1 MVDLRKPHH
10 YKNIC
15 TVFEETPEHKLS
27 VARASVRCPFRL
39 RFESR
44 SLSRKLYPTWILMT
58 VVTMM
63 AMMTMTMLIII
74 RVVIDHDR
82 GGGVDV
88 WGNVR

>member
-1 MVDLRKPHH
+1 
-10 YKNIC
+10 
-15 TVFEETPEHKLS
+15 
-27 VARASVRCPFRL
+27 
-39 RFESR
+39 
-44 SLSRKLYPTWILMT
+44 MT